1 MARFL
6 CAAALLALAAC
17 TNAAPDAAPDAAP
30 ETRALEGCA
39 SGRTATL
46 LHQNFPGGTDFSA
59 TRCAGEGY

>member
-17 TNAAPDAAPDAAP
+17 TYAAPDTSP